1 MLKTAFTFISTIQF
15 NSEYEKSI
23 NVFLK
28 PFSVSDIFWKKKK
41 IQINNQYIS
50 VSKGEKGEGEPK
62 PTPMVN
68 VFFFSFFF
76 FFFKI
81 YHLLPRFFFQV
92 VSDIHQN

>member
-1 MLKTAFTFISTIQF
+1 MLKTAPTFISTIQF

-41 IQINNQYIS
+41 KKIQINNQYIS
-50 VSKGEKGEGEPK
+50 VSKGEKGEGEPQ

-68 VFFFSFFF
+68 DFFF
-76 FFFKI
+76 FFF
-81 YHLLPRFFFQV
+81 
-92 VSDIHQN
+92 QNISLTA